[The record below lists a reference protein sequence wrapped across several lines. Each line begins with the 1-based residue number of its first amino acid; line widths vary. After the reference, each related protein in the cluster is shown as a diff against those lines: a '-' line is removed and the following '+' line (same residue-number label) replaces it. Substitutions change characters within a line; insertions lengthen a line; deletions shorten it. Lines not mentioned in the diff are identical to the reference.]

1 MTARSWLA
9 AVGFALVAG
18 NAVVAAHA
26 WRFTHYAAGVERTG
40 QPLDLGLLARA
51 QVLLTGV
58 VVPRPA
64 IGRVPADIGLSA
76 RSSID
81 AVGGGGQLA
90 TWTIPGSGVGT
101 VLLFHGYAASRSDLL
116 DEAGAFHAAGWT
128 TVLADFPGSGESE
141 GNTTTLGWTEAEVV
155 ARLAAA
161 HHDGRLVLFGKSM
174 GSVAILRAVGEL
186 GTQADALVVENPY
199 DRLTTTVEH
208 RFEAMGLPGQPGA
221 SLLVFWGGIEMGFRG
236 ASLNPVDFA
245 RHVTVP
251 TLLLHGSKDE
261 RVHLDEVESIA
272 DALAGPHDIVVFTG
286 AGHVG
291 LRASNPRLWDGA
303 VMEFLSR

>member
-1 MTARSWLA
+1 VSARSWLA

-18 NAVVAAHA
+18 NALVAAHA

-40 QPLDLGLLARA
+40 QPRDLGLLDRA

-81 AVGGGGQLA
+81 SGVA
-90 TWTIPGSGVGT
+90 TWTIPGSGAGT

-116 DEAGAFHAAGWT
+116 DEAGALHDAGWT
-128 TVLADFPGSGESE
+128 PVLVDFPGSGASE

-161 HHDGRLVLFGKSM
+161 HRDDGRLVLFGKSM

-186 GTQADALVVENPY
+186 GTQADALVLENPY

-208 RFEAMGLPGQPGA
+208 RFEAMGLPGEPGA
-221 SLLVFWGGIEMGFRG
+221 SLLVFWGGVEMGFRG
-236 ASLNPVDFA
+236 ADLNPVEFA
-245 RHVTVP
+245 ANVTVP
-251 TLLLHGSKDE
+251 TLLLSGSKDE
-261 RVHLDEVESIA
+261 RVHMDEIQAIA
-272 DALAGPHDIVVFTG
+272 EALGGPHDVVVFTG

-291 LRASNPRLWDGA
+291 LRAFNPGLWDRA
-303 VMEFLSR
+303 VLGFLAL

>member
-1 MTARSWLA
+1 M
-9 AVGFALVAG
+9 
-18 NAVVAAHA
+18 
-26 WRFTHYAAGVERTG
+26 
-40 QPLDLGLLARA
+40 
-51 QVLLTGV
+51 

-81 AVGGGGQLA
+81 SGVA
-90 TWTIPGSGVGT
+90 TWTIPGTGAGT

-116 DEAGAFHAAGWT
+116 DEAGALHDAGWT
-128 TVLADFPGSGESE
+128 TVLVDFPGSGESD

-161 HHDGRLVLFGKSM
+161 HRDDGRLVLFGKSM

-186 GTQADALVVENPY
+186 GTQADALVLENPY

-208 RFEAMGLPGQPGA
+208 RFEAMGLPGEPGA
-221 SLLVFWGGIEMGFRG
+221 SLLVFWGGVEMGFRG
-236 ASLNPVDFA
+236 AALNPVEFA
-245 RHVTVP
+245 VHVTVP
-251 TLLLHGSKDE
+251 TLLLSGSKDE
-261 RVHLDEVESIA
+261 RVHLDEVEAIA
-272 DALAGPHDIVVFTG
+272 GALAGPHDVVVFTG

-291 LRASNPRLWDGA
+291 LRAFNPGLWDGA
-303 VMEFLSR
+303 VMEFLAR